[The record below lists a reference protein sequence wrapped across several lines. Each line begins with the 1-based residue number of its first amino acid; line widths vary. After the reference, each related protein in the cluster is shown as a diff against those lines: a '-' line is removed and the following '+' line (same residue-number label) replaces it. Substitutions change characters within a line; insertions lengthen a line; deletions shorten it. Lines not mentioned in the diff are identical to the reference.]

1 MNDVPIAAASRPKEK
16 RMHTAARLV
25 VLVTCFFASLSSFPA
40 LAQEL
45 KRTILHQAD
54 LTPANGMEV
63 ITAIIDVPPGA
74 SVPRHFHHGTEAAYV
89 VEGAMI
95 QDPGKAPQPL
105 PTGANAFNLRGAWHA
120 GFKVVG
126 DKALKLYVVYVVD
139 KGKPLADVGK

>member
-1 MNDVPIAAASRPKEK
+1 MQS
-16 RMHTAARLV
+16 TARLV
-25 VLVTCFFASLSSFPA
+25 VFVTCLFASLASCPA

-63 ITAIIDVPPGA
+63 ITAIVDVPPGA
-74 SVPRHFHHGTEAAYV
+74 SVPRHFHHGIETAYV

-95 QDPGKAPQPL
+95 QDPGKAPQML
-105 PTGANAFNLRGAWHA
+105 PTAGNAYNLRGVWHA

-139 KGKPLADVGK
+139 KGKPLSDEGK